1 LVDGSGC
8 CLLRSVATL
17 HHIAIVA
24 TKVKQAPSVGD
35 RRAARRRFR
44 GLCDSWLDCGCWLLL
59 APLFAYVDNG
69 RLLGSSRRR
78 SMRDTLG
85 NRRLFGRCTGFCVS
99 FDDLVAARGRGK
111 RRCTFGNNVNVVVRA
126 ATTARKAKPGEHI
139 EAVSTIY

>member
-1 LVDGSGC
+1 M
-8 CLLRSVATL
+8 LRSVATL

-35 RRAARRRFR
+35 WRTARRRFR

-85 NRRLFGRCTGFCVS
+85 NRRLFGCGRLFS